1 MWLSLVWLS
10 WMSYV
15 SWPNFLGCVRIE
27 LGTILVHA
35 DFYLFFQFMNLFNE
49 FIDFTIWV
57 HIRAYLSGLIELFG
71 LCLLIRG
78 AENWWVMLGLNWLLP
93 RSMLISNYF
102 NNPIHDLF
110 VYSLILSSGFVYVC
124 ISLVWLSWMSYVCW
138 PNLVGCVRIGLGT
151 ILVHADFYLFSNLWI
166 YLMSSLILPCEFI
179 YVHISLVWLSYLGC
193 VCWPEVLKL
202 GGLC

>member
-27 LGTILVHA
+27 LDTILVHA

-57 HIRAYLSGLIELFG
+57 HICAYLSGLIELFG

-78 AENWWVMLGLNWLLP
+78 AENWWVVLGLNWLLP
-93 RSMLISNYF
+93 RSVLISNYF

-110 VYSLILSSGFVYVC
+110 VYSLILSSGFVSLWFDWVEWVMFVDQIWWVVLGLDWVLYWSVL
-124 ISLVWLSWMSYVCW
+124 ISTCF
-138 PNLVGCVRIGLGT
+138 P
-151 ILVHADFYLFSNLWI
+151 I
-166 YLMSSLILPCEFI
+166 YEFI
-179 YVHISLVWLSYLGC
+179 WWVH
-193 VCWPEVLKL
+193 
-202 GGLC
+202 